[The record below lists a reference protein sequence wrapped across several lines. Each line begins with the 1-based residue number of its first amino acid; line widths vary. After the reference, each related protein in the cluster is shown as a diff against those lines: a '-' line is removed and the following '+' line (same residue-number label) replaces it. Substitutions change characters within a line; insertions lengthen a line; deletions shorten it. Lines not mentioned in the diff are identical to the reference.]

1 MSRIIDFGQLS
12 DILLEKIST
21 GLLCNCN
28 RPMFHGQT
36 ARIETPAKRLR
47 VAAEMGSP
55 MKKTFLLTALAI
67 ALIAAVPARAQGP
80 GSGGPGLG
88 GCSDTPE
95 NPTLILAGLASGVFA
110 ASNVRTRILA
120 RRAPKQK

>member
-1 MSRIIDFGQLS
+1 
-12 DILLEKIST
+12 
-21 GLLCNCN
+21 
-28 RPMFHGQT
+28 MFHGQT

-67 ALIAAVPARAQGP
+67 ALIAAAPARAQGP
-80 GSGGPGLG
+80 GQGPGLG